1 MVLSMYQNFFKEKV
15 DPGNIK
21 WIENDT
27 IKWGVRIFLWDDMV
41 NVSFEEMENRIIKN

>member
-1 MVLSMYQNFFKEKV
+1 VEYFSGVNKDETRDMVLSMYQNFFKEKV

-27 IKWGVRIFLWDDMV
+27 IK
-41 NVSFEEMENRIIKN
+41 